1 MNPENISYRKYKDSD
16 FEKVF
21 TLFLKFQSKNKIGMF
36 HNITKD
42 VSQMFVVPYL
52 MHELKN
58 MIKKYEYHYVGID
71 DTTNEIIGY
80 GCFGDNKTIKGKVLI

>member
-21 TLFLKFQSKNKIGMF
+21 ALFLKFQSKNKIGLYY
-36 HNITKD
+36 NTTKD
-42 VSQMFVVPYL
+42 ASQMFVVPYL

-58 MIKKYEYHYVGID
+58 LITKRKYHYVGID
-71 DTTNEIIGY
+71 NTTNEICKRG
-80 GCFGDNKTIKGKVLI
+80 GR